1 MNFDGKV
8 VMVTGATSGIGAA
21 AARAF
26 AEAGAKVVLTG
37 RNEERGLAV
46 RDGIVERGGIAEF
59 TAGDIRG
66 RSVCDR
72 LVVETV
78 ADFGRLD
85 VLVNNAGIIYRV
97 DAVDTTDEQW
107 AETMAVNVS
116 AVFYLSAAAVR
127 EMRTHGG
134 GVIVNVASDAALI
147 GAPRMAAYCASKGA
161 VLQLTRAMA
170 IDHAR
175 EGIRINAVCPDNVDT
190 PMLTGEAEQLGE
202 DPAAYLRASD
212 ESIPLGHTATPEEVA
227 DVILFLASHRARF
240 ITGIG
245 LPVDGGAT
253 AQ

>member
-97 DAVDTTDEQW
+97 DAVDTTD
-107 AETMAVNVS
+107 
-116 AVFYLSAAAVR
+116 
-127 EMRTHGG
+127 
-134 GVIVNVASDAALI
+134 
-147 GAPRMAAYCASKGA
+147 
-161 VLQLTRAMA
+161 
-170 IDHAR
+170 
-175 EGIRINAVCPDNVDT
+175 
-190 PMLTGEAEQLGE
+190 
-202 DPAAYLRASD
+202 
-212 ESIPLGHTATPEEVA
+212 
-227 DVILFLASHRARF
+227 
-240 ITGIG
+240 
-245 LPVDGGAT
+245 
-253 AQ
+253 